1 MMKQSHYKWLKAG
14 IICSVTGAVL
24 IFAGYLNDGCS
35 YVAHADL
42 NRLEW
47 GARSDVPARVSTL
60 PRTDLGALD
69 SVDISFTD
77 LDLEILPSK
86 DEHCAIAWE
95 VASANGKSPV
105 DYEVKSGALTVTES
119 EHTGDSYIHIDI
131 SFLADLFCGKK
142 AEHPADTVYLYVPT
156 EKFRQVSIHNT
167 MGDVSVD
174 GLQAAHGSLS
184 LSDGDAMCTN
194 CQFFDFSFQNTLG
207 ELTISDSM
215 LDTCD
220 ITMSDDDLTLDHN
233 QYQGS
238 ITITDKLGDVTI
250 QNSIEALQSLSLQ
263 LSTKLGEISLPEA
276 LAKTLMENDDDLNS
290 YAQKNNGNATL
301 TIACTDGDIIL
312 NE

>member
-1 MMKQSHYKWLKAG
+1 MKQSHYKWLKSG
-14 IICSVTGAVL
+14 IICSVTGAIL
-24 IFAGYLNDGCS
+24 IFAGYLNDGRS

-47 GARSDVPARVSTL
+47 SARSDVPARVSTQ
-60 PRTDLGALD
+60 PRTDLGTLN

-77 LDLEILPSK
+77 LDLEILPSE

-95 VASANGKSPV
+95 IASVNGKSPV
-105 DYEVKSGALTVTES
+105 DYEVKNGTLTVTES
-119 EHTGDSYIHIDI
+119 KHARDSYIHIDI
-131 SFLADLFCGKK
+131 SFLADLFCGKN
-142 AEHPADTVYLYVPT
+142 AERPADTVYLYVPT
-156 EKFRQVSIHNT
+156 EKFRQISIHNT

-184 LSDGDAMCTN
+184 LDDGDAVCTN
-194 CQFFDFSFQNTLG
+194 CQFSDFSFQNTLG

-238 ITITDKLGDVTI
+238 TSITDKLGDVTI
-250 QNSIEALQSLSLQ
+250 QNSIEALQSLGLQ
-263 LSTKLGEISLPEA
+263 LSTRLGEISLPEA
-276 LAKTLMENDDDLNS
+276 LAKTLLKNDDDLNS
-290 YAQKNNGNATL
+290 YTQKNDGNATL
-301 TIACTDGDIIL
+301 TVTCTDGDIIL
-312 NE
+312 K